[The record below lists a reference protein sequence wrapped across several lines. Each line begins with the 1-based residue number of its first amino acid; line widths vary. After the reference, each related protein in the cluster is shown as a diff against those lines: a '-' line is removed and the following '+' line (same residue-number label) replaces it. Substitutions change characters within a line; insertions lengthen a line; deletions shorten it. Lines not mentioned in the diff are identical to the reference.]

1 LYNSIDISRKAT
13 TPVYVLYA
21 LELEGFSNI
30 SNEDNPAY
38 NLVVDFVQLLGAL
51 GIPCRYDAEQGS
63 ATDPDTVEKSV
74 EEAQLVVVVCSEVMR
89 EALNSTAKSTVVQ
102 TKFSKFRAQGI
113 RTLMSEFPEKFILVT
128 LAGDLQVC
136 QVVTL
141 CSQRLFDL
149 RNFECF
155 LQQLNGETQGRA
167 VALLAKTEFRELNE
181 FLELVQS
188 LI

>member
-51 GIPCRYDAEQGS
+51 GIPCRYDAEQIS
-63 ATDPDTVEKSV
+63 ANDPDTVEKSV

-89 EALNSTAKSTVVQ
+89 EALNSTAKSTIVQ
-102 TKFSKFRAQGI
+102 TKFSKFCAQGI
-113 RTLMSEFPEKFILVT
+113 GTLMSEFPEKFILVT
-128 LAGDLQVC
+128 LAGDL

-167 VALLAKTEFRELNE
+167 VALLAKIEFKELNE

-188 LI
+188 LIQH

>member
-1 LYNSIDISRKAT
+1 M
-13 TPVYVLYA
+13 YVLHA

-51 GIPCRYDAEQGS
+51 GIPCHYDAEQIS
-63 ATDPDTVEKSV
+63 ANDHDTVEKSV

-102 TKFSKFRAQGI
+102 TKFNKFGAQGI

-136 QVVTL
+136 KVVTL

-155 LQQLNGETQGRA
+155 LQQLNGVTQGRP